1 VGAADPDIVRGL
13 DEGLRLTPSAVDRGF
28 NEVVATDKWHRWAVA
43 YALWVGATGEWSSD
57 IHLFQ
62 RTERDW
68 QAMVVAGTHGE
79 GWSAWTPTVDDPS
92 LLRVGE
98 RGGQDAEED
107 DGSDVSLIALTGYAA
122 PGVEAVEVRQAGEVR
137 VVPVVHD
144 LNAFVVL
151 GPAGDRSLTAV
162 DASGNPL
169 GPPLNVRCA
178 FD

>member
-1 VGAADPDIVRGL
+1 MRGL
-13 DEGLRLTPSAVDRGF
+13 DEGLQRTPSVVERGF
-28 NEVVATDKWHRWAVA
+28 DEVVATDKWHRWAVA

-57 IHLFQ
+57 LHLFQ
-62 RTERDW
+62 HAERCW
-68 QAMVVAGTHGE
+68 RAMVVAGSHGE
-79 GWSAWTPTVDDPS
+79 GWSAWTPTVDDAS
-92 LLRVGE
+92 LIRVGE

-122 PGVEAVEVRQAGEVR
+122 PGVEGVEVRQAGEIR
-137 VVPVVHD
+137 VVSVVHD

-151 GPAGDRSLTAV
+151 GPTGDRLLTAV

-169 GPPLNVRCA
+169 GAPLTVRCT